1 MRVSIPREPQLS
13 PRRKQK
19 RNTTRKSAIAGK
31 AGSMIASYCSRFV
44 SNISRL
50 RAGDLNSRNGRQEK
64 EERTEYG
71 QNVIRFDEPT
81 NLATVGVIKLSLF
94 FRNNSNSM
102 LTDFS

>member
-1 MRVSIPREPQLS
+1 MRAGIPREPQLS

-19 RNTTRKSAIAGK
+19 RNATRKSAIAGK

-64 EERTEYG
+64 EERMEDG

-94 FRNNSNSM
+94 FHDNSNSM
-102 LTDFS
+102 STDFS